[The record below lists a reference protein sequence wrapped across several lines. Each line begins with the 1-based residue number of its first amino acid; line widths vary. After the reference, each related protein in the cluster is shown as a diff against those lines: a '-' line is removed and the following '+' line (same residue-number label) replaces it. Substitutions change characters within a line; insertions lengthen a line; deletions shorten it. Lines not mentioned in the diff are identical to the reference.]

1 MNRLARFRYEND
13 IVRYCEIDAA
23 DRLNCWSPRTSLKV
37 TAEPPKMSPPLVTPT
52 LTGGRPS
59 MNIFSNVPFFLRLPA
74 ISVCDSGA
82 WKSMTGPGAPKSDE
96 AAVTIGSR
104 RSSVCSS

>member
-1 MNRLARFRYEND
+1 M
-13 IVRYCEIDAA
+13 RYCEIDAA
-23 DRLNCWSPRTSLKV
+23 YRLNCWSPSTSLKL

-52 LTGGRPS
+52 FTGGRPS
-59 MNIFSNVPFFLRLPA
+59 MNIFSNVPFFFFFSA
-74 ISVCDSGA
+74 TSVCDSGD
-82 WKSMTGPGAPKSDE
+82 WKSMIWPGAPKSDE